1 MKGIVDAQKQS
12 SLLALCWDGPKIV
25 GVGIA
30 SEGRPKHSDP
40 VWNMSVL
47 AVNEAYRG
55 IGLATNLYLS
65 LRAFMAPS
73 DFLLFTLPRCMHGAG
88 WTFWS
93 KHAKAAGQILAKP
106 AGTDY
111 ADTLF
116 IGFYPLLPK
125 LPAKVT

>member
-1 MKGIVDAQKQS
+1 
-12 SLLALCWDGPKIV
+12 
-25 GVGIA
+25 
-30 SEGRPKHSDP
+30 
-40 VWNMSVL
+40 MSVL

-73 DFLLFTLPRCMHGAG
+73 DYLLFTLPRCLHGAG

-93 KHAKAAGQILAKP
+93 RHAKAAGQILAKP
-106 AGTDY
+106 EKTHPD
-111 ADTLF
+111 DTLF
-116 IGFYPLLPK
+116 IGFYPILPE